1 MTSDWSDL
9 GSSSQ
14 SPKASAGLHLS
25 CHIGESKLLSRCEN
39 MQVQQK
45 ALPLYTKHFKRSV
58 TKHPVI
64 NLNQELDFKIH
75 YQQQCSRG
83 RRRENWD
90 TGDENLIPVQRCW
103 SLPQQSAASRTALRK
118 MGTVGGPAG

>member
-1 MTSDWSDL
+1 
-9 GSSSQ
+9 
-14 SPKASAGLHLS
+14 
-25 CHIGESKLLSRCEN
+25 

-90 TGDENLIPVQRCW
+90 MGETRISFQSKGAGLFHSSQQLLVQH
-103 SLPQQSAASRTALRK
+103 
-118 MGTVGGPAG
+118 

>member
-25 CHIGESKLLSRCEN
+25 CHIGESKLLSRCE
-39 MQVQQK
+39 VHAGATK
-45 ALPLYTKHFKRSV
+45 KGLPLYTKHFKGSDPV

-64 NLNQELDFKIH
+64 NLNQELDFKI
-75 YQQQCSRG
+75 
-83 RRRENWD
+83 
-90 TGDENLIPVQRCW
+90 
-103 SLPQQSAASRTALRK
+103 
-118 MGTVGGPAG
+118 